1 MLKIVMHRA
10 CAVNFVQTL
19 PLVVSNTASR
29 LVNLKPLRLGTSSN
43 KDHNSD
49 RLTSVTVEREE
60 VIAECGVPSLPE
72 IGTIVS
78 ACVTHVNSP
87 SQLYIFFPHGISDLR
102 VSEDSDVYEE
112 NQENFAALFEAM
124 REHYKNLPRTLRP
137 TLPACGE
144 LLVHCRAAPGGAECL
159 RARVLDVIFLDV
171 GNIAWVK
178 EDQLQPL
185 VIQFSHMP
193 PQAIESW
200 LVGVDSD
207 ARWNIKAAAFLKD
220 ITNDRILV
228 GYVDEVHRES
238 HRIGIH
244 LYSTEDGEDLDIN
257 AAVQEYVERCK
268 QLQSCPGN
276 SSE

>member
-159 RARVLDVIFLDV
+159 RARVLDVNDQCEIPK
-171 GNIAWVK
+171 VK
-178 EDQLQPL
+178 
-185 VIQFSHMP
+185 
-193 PQAIESW
+193 AIESW